1 MDKTE
6 KSLVERSTGFAV
18 DIKATINRL
27 GLTDKQAAN
36 YLGVPVF
43 TLRKWLTGERAPG
56 AATHK
61 LIEVLG
67 MLEAMAPAI
76 HESLLKGTK

>member
-1 MDKTE
+1 MSNIK
-6 KSLVERSTGFAV
+6 KPAVERSNGFAV
-18 DIKATINRL
+18 DIKATIERL
-27 GLTDKQAAN
+27 GLSEKQAAD